1 MHPPGLNDNKEE
13 AMSTTALATR
23 SEVSAAGTQPVRP
36 RPAAVPDAGVMSG
49 AEHLSELCTPRGTAA
64 HVSLFLPTV
73 RRGPQT
79 AQNGIRWRNLLA
91 RAEVALRATAAPAEA
106 TATLDALRQV
116 SEDEGFWRND
126 GSGLAVFAAPGWSRV
141 LHTPST
147 LPELAAVGNRFL
159 ISPLLPSLSSA
170 GRFLFLAL
178 DRAQSRLFL
187 GTRFGLEEAGV
198 HIPTGPGHASEDR
211 RRPAERPEG
220 FVADRGGSGRSVVF
234 YGRGNLDRKQVEET
248 LQYFRAIDA
257 VLAELPNGERPPML
271 LAGLGYLVSQYRQVT
286 RYREIVEDV
295 LVTDPS
301 QLPIE
306 ELHRRAWLQIEP
318 QLRGDESAAAAR
330 YRQLAGTGR
339 TAHEPGAVL
348 AAARAGRVESLF
360 LSSSIMATPPDSVL
374 LLGAGARSQFDRL
387 DWLDQFDRL
396 DQAAAACLAHGG
408 AVYLVAPERMP
419 IRDECAAA
427 LLRY

>member
-1 MHPPGLNDNKEE
+1 
-13 AMSTTALATR
+13 
-23 SEVSAAGTQPVRP
+23 
-36 RPAAVPDAGVMSG
+36 
-49 AEHLSELCTPRGTAA
+49 
-64 HVSLFLPTV
+64 
-73 RRGPQT
+73 
-79 AQNGIRWRNLLA
+79 
-91 RAEVALRATAAPAEA
+91 
-106 TATLDALRQV
+106 
-116 SEDEGFWRND
+116 
-126 GSGLAVFAAPGWSRV
+126 
-141 LHTPST
+141 
-147 LPELAAVGNRFL
+147 
-159 ISPLLPSLSSA
+159 
-170 GRFLFLAL
+170 
-178 DRAQSRLFL
+178 
-187 GTRFGLEEAGV
+187 
-198 HIPTGPGHASEDR
+198 
-211 RRPAERPEG
+211 
-220 FVADRGGSGRSVVF
+220 
-234 YGRGNLDRKQVEET
+234 
-248 LQYFRAIDA
+248 
-257 VLAELPNGERPPML
+257 
-271 LAGLGYLVSQYRQVT
+271 
-286 RYREIVEDV
+286 